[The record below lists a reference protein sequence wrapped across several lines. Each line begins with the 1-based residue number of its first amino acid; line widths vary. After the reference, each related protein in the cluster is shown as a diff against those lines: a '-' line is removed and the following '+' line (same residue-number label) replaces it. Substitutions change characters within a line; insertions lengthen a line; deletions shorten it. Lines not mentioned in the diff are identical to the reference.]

1 MEGVGKLLKNKL
13 HSNYIAG
20 AGKGKGGGDA
30 GGDVA
35 LVPPPASDL
44 FQSISYMQTIDLLCE
59 GPIYGLVT
67 REGKKTNGLK
77 NLEAVYYNNNP
88 IKEPTQTLVETGL
101 FLGLSSV
108 QMMDRFTTTTVQTAL
123 DNISG
128 NIVAGAGF
136 GYSGKFT
143 EISSAIGKLKERIV
157 SDVDFD
163 NTFFANFGFIQFNT
177 SGALPSGKD
186 IKLRNQ
192 SQIFVKTF
200 YGDSEQT
207 RFTEL
212 KNSEAKFEVPDD
224 FYIVSPRFITG
235 TGVDFANTPSGY
247 FPAPSGQVGT
257 YYLNDNFIGG
267 GLLFF
272 NIGDNVATGSNGAF
286 DTGKFL
292 VSASDSNLEHKLRS
306 GIENE
311 HDVLIY
317 DSNNSISFGV
327 CSKQVSPSI
336 GETVGK
342 KLSLAFLSDKDE
354 KFNYT
359 NADIV
364 FRNGGEFQ
372 SEMSSYSRGSRQI
385 NVGNNLLGPFRLEG
399 SADAGLGN
407 EDGGFATWQESLPVP
422 HDDYAYNHL
431 IEQREVDKVIPTI
444 SILKLNDT
452 QAAGEGVGRTI
463 PEFVEIRVD
472 QGFEGDDFPLLYDE
486 IVTAKNLFTLSG
498 EAGDQQGVVYATF
511 KMAGDGVTIDSF
523 LEGSGSIRLRN
534 PSTSN
539 LDSVNV
545 GSDLTVFG
553 FSSDQSGKLFTNIK
567 DMTVESHGA
576 NYTGILNDLRPE
588 VVNYGVFTQDV
599 EWNNAFQVVDEIYQI
614 YTGTGGGDLDHPNL
628 SGVVGLFSPGTTTLV
643 SGTSG
648 VLTGDGT
655 YGTQENYR
663 AIISGAIHRDT
674 DFGGGLLVGSY
685 EIDGVLFDE
694 DPEITFD
701 IPDVDKVPANRVEK
715 SLEQGI
721 SPRAIFLAEQRFTKE
736 FRFEGIVASPYLT
749 ELGVDDLPDNKVLKG
764 ATVGSIEGMTSALAT
779 QYNLDTTEVLFPGET
794 WKDVN
799 RFQRVSKKTH
809 ETESV
814 LISRD
819 IALSYVTEYVD
830 RKFTYPFSAMVGN
843 TIDARTFLQ
852 PPERTFDV
860 RLKKVAI
867 PSNYVP
873 LKPDGIDKRFVDSS
887 ENYGLRD
894 IQTFNGSTYIKVA
907 DKIDL
912 GTENYEMTF
921 KVKFGSFN
929 ASTTPVYFI
938 DVDGGNLNTP
948 GRIAVYHRDNGGGS
962 SPEIGMVGKDDAG
975 NTDFLDKDISISAY
989 SVSDV
994 FTVSLKAVG
1003 SQYTLTV
1010 KVGETLVGTQT
1021 GTLTNRPSFSYD
1033 PSAGTSLLI
1042 GSSTTHG
1049 SSSFLDNGTQIVDFK
1064 IKKNNQLLHH
1074 WDGTIIDTTRLGDC
1088 FKDRFGGNHGEIVG
1102 TANAVED
1109 TDFKF
1114 GKNKEQ
1120 VYVGEWDGTF
1130 RIDWTDN
1137 PAWILYDIMTHP
1149 TQGLGLY
1156 LDDIEDVDIF
1166 HLYEIGRY
1174 CDAVDDDGYFDGVA
1188 DSFGGLEPRF
1198 SANFIL
1204 TESTNAFEVV
1214 GNIAS
1219 LFRGITYWNGGFFN
1233 FAVDKPKG
1241 VSAIFNNGNVFD
1253 GIFNYADIASTARYT
1268 KVEVPYIDKDDDFK
1282 VKVEYAEDEERM
1294 RKYGRRVNEQNGF
1307 ATTSKSQA
1315 KRMGKYILLSNQFE
1329 TESIA
1334 FQAGQ
1339 EALLLAPGDI
1349 IRVDDEIKNFEINYG
1364 KVLGVNTGEG
1374 YVDLEKS
1381 FKTGS
1386 VLTGSAGGLY
1396 LYNSREQ
1403 QEIKDLYDLINF
1415 NQTVNIG
1422 EDSDLYSGVVPLD
1435 KIDQMD
1441 DPLVTRYYIT
1451 GIQSNTNSHR
1461 VYVDQSDTDYQYF
1474 NGTRVGSFFNATLN
1488 NQVSEF
1494 YKVIKISESEN
1505 NLYEVQGLQYET
1517 GKFEAVERGDFDI
1530 VENNYNIGIVENEIN
1545 RPPAPV
1551 GFNSSVRSN
1560 TLGGYEVFGVITGEA
1575 GGAETKYRVSLI
1587 FPNGRY
1593 LTQDF
1598 LKDDSQSPPETS
1610 YIIRDLTLAGNY
1622 EVSVTSL
1629 RNPESSKKLNSSIYI
1644 PKAASIRQ
1652 NFIFSD
1658 INVLSS
1664 SSQGF
1669 TQLES
1674 GSWGVANSTA
1684 EDVTFAFKLEDME
1697 GEKLSFSNEKK
1708 PYVRISTKTDNGF
1721 VVLEDNIKKNSYTM
1735 TKTKIISIFGSA
1747 KRSVETKFEILDK
1760 EGRVH
1765 DSCKYTI
1772 NNSEP
1777 FISSANLK
1785 ETTDRLKFNLNLSQD
1800 AYKDINKISIF
1811 RSENHSSGYS
1821 LLETQFVDVRDKNI
1835 DLTIDKSNFSGSQTG
1850 YYFYKFLPFDAYGQ
1864 GRMSEPC
1871 SGAIEITPSA
1881 EESLN
1886 QLQEQIDFSIVSV
1899 YLAQGTGSSIIN
1911 STNNTSGIYLQSLD
1925 RKNNPIKYI
1934 SELNAYFDCVGT
1946 GSNYFNISGLDA
1958 SGNLLDFGSIN
1969 FDSTQKRSYSK
1980 LNKTFVN
1987 PSNEGPC
1994 YFIFDNKLTSGTSVS
2009 FNFEIQKVSQKL

>member
-1 MEGVGKLLKNKL
+1 
-13 HSNYIAG
+13 
-20 AGKGKGGGDA
+20 
-30 GGDVA
+30 
-35 LVPPPASDL
+35 
-44 FQSISYMQTIDLLCE
+44 
-59 GPIYGLVT
+59 
-67 REGKKTNGLK
+67 
-77 NLEAVYYNNNP
+77 
-88 IKEPTQTLVETGL
+88 
-101 FLGLSSV
+101 
-108 QMMDRFTTTTVQTAL
+108 MD
-123 DNISG
+123 
-128 NIVAGAGF
+128 
-136 GYSGKFT
+136 
-143 EISSAIGKLKERIV
+143 
-157 SDVDFD
+157 
-163 NTFFANFGFIQFNT
+163 
-177 SGALPSGKD
+177 
-186 IKLRNQ
+186 
-192 SQIFVKTF
+192 
-200 YGDSEQT
+200 
-207 RFTEL
+207 
-212 KNSEAKFEVPDD
+212 
-224 FYIVSPRFITG
+224 
-235 TGVDFANTPSGY
+235 
-247 FPAPSGQVGT
+247 
-257 YYLNDNFIGG
+257 
-267 GLLFF
+267 
-272 NIGDNVATGSNGAF
+272 
-286 DTGKFL
+286 
-292 VSASDSNLEHKLRS
+292 
-306 GIENE
+306 
-311 HDVLIY
+311 
-317 DSNNSISFGV
+317 
-327 CSKQVSPSI
+327 
-336 GETVGK
+336 
-342 KLSLAFLSDKDE
+342 
-354 KFNYT
+354 
-359 NADIV
+359 
-364 FRNGGEFQ
+364 
-372 SEMSSYSRGSRQI
+372 
-385 NVGNNLLGPFRLEG
+385 
-399 SADAGLGN
+399 
-407 EDGGFATWQESLPVP
+407 
-422 HDDYAYNHL
+422 
-431 IEQREVDKVIPTI
+431 
-444 SILKLNDT
+444 
-452 QAAGEGVGRTI
+452 
-463 PEFVEIRVD
+463 
-472 QGFEGDDFPLLYDE
+472 
-486 IVTAKNLFTLSG
+486 
-498 EAGDQQGVVYATF
+498 
-511 KMAGDGVTIDSF
+511 
-523 LEGSGSIRLRN
+523 
-534 PSTSN
+534 
-539 LDSVNV
+539 
-545 GSDLTVFG
+545 
-553 FSSDQSGKLFTNIK
+553 SSD
-567 DMTVESHGA
+567 
-576 NYTGILNDLRPE
+576 
-588 VVNYGVFTQDV
+588 
-599 EWNNAFQVVDEIYQI
+599 
-614 YTGTGGGDLDHPNL
+614 
-628 SGVVGLFSPGTTTLV
+628 
-643 SGTSG
+643 
-648 VLTGDGT
+648 
-655 YGTQENYR
+655 
-663 AIISGAIHRDT
+663 
-674 DFGGGLLVGSY
+674 
-685 EIDGVLFDE
+685 
-694 DPEITFD
+694 
-701 IPDVDKVPANRVEK
+701 
-715 SLEQGI
+715 
-721 SPRAIFLAEQRFTKE
+721 
-736 FRFEGIVASPYLT
+736 
-749 ELGVDDLPDNKVLKG
+749 
-764 ATVGSIEGMTSALAT
+764 
-779 QYNLDTTEVLFPGET
+779 
-794 WKDVN
+794 
-799 RFQRVSKKTH
+799 
-809 ETESV
+809 
-814 LISRD
+814 
-819 IALSYVTEYVD
+819 
-830 RKFTYPFSAMVGN
+830 
-843 TIDARTFLQ
+843 
-852 PPERTFDV
+852 
-860 RLKKVAI
+860 
-867 PSNYVP
+867 
-873 LKPDGIDKRFVDSS
+873 
-887 ENYGLRD
+887 NYGLRS
-894 IQTFNGSTYIKVA
+894 IQTFNGSTYV
-907 DKIDL
+907 KIPDEINL
-912 GTENYEMTF
+912 GTENYEISLKIKLPDMTPSSTVYLF
-921 KVKFGSFN
+921 EATGTYPLDLTVNSSGQITFGAN
-929 ASTTPVYFI
+929 STTSTVAGLSSFSNQILTISCKRVGAKITLSVTKP
-938 DVDGGNLNTP
+938 DGTILSSESTGTSRSYNLQ
-948 GRIAVYHRDNGGGS
+948 ANGLFLGG
-962 SPEIGMVGKDDAG
+962 ETDAT
-975 NTDFLDKDISISAY
+975 NL
-989 SVSDV
+989 VEN
-994 FTVSLKAVG
+994 G
-1003 SQYTLTV
+1003 SQI
-1010 KVGETLVGTQT
+1010 
-1021 GTLTNRPSFSYD
+1021 
-1033 PSAGTSLLI
+1033 A
-1042 GSSTTHG
+1042 
-1049 SSSFLDNGTQIVDFK
+1049 DFK

-1088 FKDRFGGNHGEIVG
+1088 FKDRFGGNHGDIIG
-1102 TANAVED
+1102 TTNAVED
-1109 TDFKF
+1109 ADFEF

-1149 TQGLGLY
+1149 IQGLGLY

-1474 NGTRVGSFFNATLN
+1474 SGTRVGSFFNATLN

-1517 GKFEAVERGDFDI
+1517 GKFEAVERSDFDV

-1610 YIIRDLTLAGNY
+1610 YIIKNLTLAGNY

-1821 LLETQFVDVRDKNI
+1821 LLETQFVDVHDKNI

-1850 YYFYKFLPFDAYGQ
+1850 CYFYKFLPFDAYGQ